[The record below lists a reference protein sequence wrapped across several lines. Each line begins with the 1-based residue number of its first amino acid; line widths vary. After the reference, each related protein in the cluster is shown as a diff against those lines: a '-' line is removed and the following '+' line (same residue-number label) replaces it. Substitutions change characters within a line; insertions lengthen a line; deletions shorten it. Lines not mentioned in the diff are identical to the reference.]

1 VSKLLTKLNYY
12 LNDLPVKLQN
22 HLHRTAKLGRELSLL
37 HEVNDEKVFVSCI
50 AHDIAKKLDIHEMLE
65 ESKQNKLSIS
75 YEEEKSPILMHGPL
89 ASFWLEKKFNCKDQ
103 EILDSVFFHTTGR
116 PYMSQIEKVVF
127 LSDKVEPY
135 KVQRNPDLLEI
146 LDLSMSDLDSAIFKY
161 LDMKIQHL
169 LNQGQIIH
177 PLAIEARNFYMK

>member
-1 VSKLLTKLNYY
+1 
-12 LNDLPVKLQN
+12 
-22 HLHRTAKLGRELSLL
+22 
-37 HEVNDEKVFVSCI
+37 
-50 AHDIAKKLDIHEMLE
+50 M
-65 ESKQNKLSIS
+65 
-75 YEEEKSPILMHGPL
+75 
-89 ASFWLEKKFNCKDQ
+89 
-103 EILDSVFFHTTGR
+103 
-116 PYMSQIEKVVF
+116 VF